1 MKDLDKKI
9 TKLGVLYKKGC
20 DKGVTREENREFK
33 KLEKSITNSMLKDEV
48 LFDLHIVSFRQA
60 INQ

>member
-1 MKDLDKKI
+1 MKDLGEKI
-9 TKLGVLYKKGC
+9 TRLSILYKKGC

-33 KLEKSITNSMLKDEV
+33 KLEKSITDSMLKDEIV
-48 LFDLHIVSFRQA
+48 FDRHVISFRQA